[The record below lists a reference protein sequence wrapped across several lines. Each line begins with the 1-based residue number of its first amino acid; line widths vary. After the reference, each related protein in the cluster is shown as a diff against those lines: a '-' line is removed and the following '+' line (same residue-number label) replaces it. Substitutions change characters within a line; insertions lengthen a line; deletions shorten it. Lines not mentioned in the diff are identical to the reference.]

1 MFGFKPV
8 SKQVREVQKQNFTLQ
23 QKVRE
28 QEANLDYIAMMTDT
42 DFPEDEE
49 VTENE

>member
-8 SKQVREVQKQNFTLQ
+8 SKQVREVQKQNHILHQ
-23 QKVRE
+23 QIME

-49 VTENE
+49 VTEDE